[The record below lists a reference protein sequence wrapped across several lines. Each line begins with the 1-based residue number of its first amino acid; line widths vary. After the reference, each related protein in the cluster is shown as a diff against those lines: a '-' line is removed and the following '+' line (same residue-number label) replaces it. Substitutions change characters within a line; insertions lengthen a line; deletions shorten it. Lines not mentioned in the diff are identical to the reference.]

1 MKNHRDKGRAVHA
14 RAEFDC
20 SSHFVQ
26 QPPSAARLVALSE
39 LCPTW
44 GKLYRNSHFGKHFGA
59 KNLRFS
65 GLSAGFKSLLLH
77 QIRSQV
83 RNGGCSMGSNRGATS
98 RLTPRRFERSA
109 CPGNESRNAR
119 FHNRIEPDSRS
130 DFLSDLFDGV
140 IGNSRDI
147 KILLDVIAVR
157 SRGQKRRPSLD
168 RPG

>member
-1 MKNHRDKGRAVHA
+1 MLSSPRSICSSTASRVGADQVLDTDGRPVACLPAGRYSVIIRVPARWGSSSAGRAP
-14 RAEFDC
+14 R
-20 SSHFVQ
+20 SQ
-26 QPPSAARLVALSE
+26 R
-39 LCPTW
+39 
-44 GKLYRNSHFGKHFGA
+44 GGR
-59 KNLRFS
+59 
-65 GLSAGFKSLLLH
+65 GFKSLLLH